1 MKTIGRFGM
10 VALAGA
16 ATLAAA
22 GLPVPTATLQ
32 DFEYT
37 TNPAILSYSPGGA
50 PVSLFTSFILL
61 YGTPTGGGGPRKLE
75 LIDVANADA
84 CFSTTCPSTTTAYP
98 QPNYVLT
105 VGELLFTPNSIVSGT
120 GVNSLNTDFP
130 LTGNI
135 NTIGGPPP
143 GFNIAA
149 DGMPVLFTGDDPGG
163 LSSYAYFRNAD
174 GTVSNTLHVF
184 SNTSGGAFLSGVI
197 LDPPASLTLDIL
209 GFTNLQPNSFV
220 TGTVPEPGTSLPVVA
235 VIAIFAAAVRRRKS
249 RQRSLMTV
257 SS

>member
-1 MKTIGRFGM
+1 MKSFAKFGM
-10 VALAGA
+10 AALAGA
-16 ATLAAA
+16 VSLAAA
-22 GLPVPTATLQ
+22 GLPVPTPTLQ

-37 TNPAILSYSPGGA
+37 AGPAILTYSPGGS
-50 PVSLFTSFILL
+50 PVSLFTPFILL
-61 YGTPTGGGGPRKLE
+61 YGTPAGGGGPRKLE

-84 CFSTTCPSTTTAYP
+84 CFSTTCPSTTAAYP
-98 QPNYVLT
+98 QPNYVLN
-105 VGELLFTPNSIVSGT
+105 VGELLFTPNSIVAGT
-120 GVNSLNTDFP
+120 GVNSLNTDF
-130 LTGNI
+130 LLAGNI

-149 DGMPVLFTGDDPGG
+149 DGLPVLFTGDDPGG

-197 LDPPASLTLDIL
+197 LDPPATLTLDIL

-220 TGTVPEPGTSLPVVA
+220 TGTVPEPGASLPVMA
-235 VIAIFAAAVRRRKS
+235 AIAILTTVFRRRRS

>member
-1 MKTIGRFGM
+1 MKSIAMFGM
-10 VALAGA
+10 AALAGVVSA
-16 ATLAAA
+16 AAA

-61 YGTPTGGGGPRKLE
+61 YGTPAGGGGPRKLE

-105 VGELLFTPNSIVSGT
+105 VGELLFTPNGIVAGT

-135 NTIGGPPP
+135 NSIGGPPP
-143 GFNIAA
+143 GFNINA

-174 GTVSNTLHVF
+174 GTVSTTLHVF

-197 LDPPASLTLDIL
+197 LDPPATLTLDIL

-220 TGTVPEPGTSLPVVA
+220 TGTVPEPAAGLPVMA
-235 VIAIFAAAVRRRKS
+235 SIAILGSYLRRR
-249 RQRSLMTV
+249 RTTAA
-257 SS
+257 

>member
-1 MKTIGRFGM
+1 MRSIVNFGM
-10 VALAGA
+10 AALVGVASM
-16 ATLAAA
+16 AAA
-22 GLPVPTATLQ
+22 GLPLPTPTLQ

-50 PVSLFTSFILL
+50 PVSLFSSFILL

-105 VGELLFTPNSIVSGT
+105 VGELLFTPNGIVAGT

-135 NTIGGPPP
+135 NSIGGPPP
-143 GFNIAA
+143 GFSIAA
-149 DGMPVLFTGDDPGG
+149 EGMPVLFTGDDPGG

-197 LDPPASLTLDIL
+197 LDPPSTLTLDIL

-220 TGTVPEPGTSLPVVA
+220 TATVPEPAAGLPLMVSIA
-235 VIAIFAAAVRRRKS
+235 VLGAYLRRR
-249 RQRSLMTV
+249 RTTAA
-257 SS
+257 